1 MTIDPKLFKIS
12 FLVGD
17 IVSRRLDGR
26 PLPELTREDNEQ
38 LRRQLFKE
46 ITKLGQVHISLRG
59 AAYKNL
65 TDRIAESMEREE
77 KCPRDACT
85 QSDID
90 EPSSPWSPC
99 GEFNG
104 GFFEARQGMPESA
117 YENTVPDLTN
127 DILLDLLSQACD
139 IVRSRSSSSARS
151 EWSDS
156 SSITTVTTLSSDST
170 IVPESVKSTTEEETG
185 KTTSITADYGLQIS
199 TTLIWLMIVLYA
211 LASWVSGSSVA
222 GQAGYLW
229 RGIEAARNAGDSL
242 VGNGFNVLDPVAE
255 KYLAWRKQF

>member
-1 MTIDPKLFKIS
+1 MTDPNLFKIS

-17 IVSRRLDGR
+17 IVSRRLDGQ
-26 PLPELTREDNEQ
+26 PLPDLTREDNEQ

-77 KCPRDACT
+77 KRSRDACT

-90 EPSSPWSPC
+90 EPSSPC
-99 GEFNG
+99 GEYNG
-104 GFFEARQGMPESA
+104 GFIEARQGMPESA
-117 YENTVPDLTN
+117 YESTVPDLTN

-156 SSITTVTTLSSDST
+156 SSITTITTLSSDST
-170 IVPESVKSTTEEETG
+170 IVPETATEGER
-185 KTTSITADYGLQIS
+185 KTTSITDYGLQIP
-199 TTLIWLMIVLYA
+199 TTFIWLLIVLYA
-211 LASWVSGSSVA
+211 WASWVSGSSLA
-222 GQAGYLW
+222 GQAGLLW
-229 RGIEAARNAGDSL
+229 KGVDAVRNAGDSL

-255 KYLAWRKQF
+255 RYLAWRKQF